1 MAQIIGVIAALIIGG
16 LFLTT
21 MMTTLF
27 NIQVNSKD
35 LADTVPLHKNTEHL
49 CNQMQSTLGMVGIG
63 IHDGT
68 AIVTAS
74 SSEFKF
80 RTMWNVLGDSLST
93 VADTVWIR
101 SGSTV
106 NQLGRDVLVTSHNQL
121 ISDFKAVQWFKAMS
135 FTYFDASGNI
145 TSTLANIRSMR
156 VDLSF
161 EKQSSMMGRPAM
173 KNKVSFWCYFKNLYL
188 P

>member
-21 MMTTLF
+21 MMTTLY

-35 LADTVPLHKNTEHL
+35 LADTVPLHKNTEHM
-49 CNQMQSTLGMVGIG
+49 CNQMQSTLGLVGIG

-68 AIVTAS
+68 AILTAS
-74 SSEFKF
+74 STEFKF
-80 RTMWNVLGDSLST
+80 RTKWDVFGDSLKT

-106 NQLGRDVLVTSHNQL
+106 NQLGRDVLVTCHNQPV
-121 ISDFKAVQWFKAMS
+121 SDFKAILWFKSMA
-135 FTYFDASGNI
+135 FTYYDASGSI
-145 TSTLANIRSMR
+145 TSTLSSIRSMR
-156 VDLSF
+156 VDVSF
-161 EKQSSMMGRPAM
+161 EKQSSIMGRPTM
-173 KNKVSFWCYFKNLYL
+173 KNKVSFWSYFKNLYL

>member
-1 MAQIIGVIAALIIGG
+1 MDQMIGIIAALIIGT

-27 NIQVNSKD
+27 NIQINSRD
-35 LADTVPLHKNTEHL
+35 LADTVPLHKSTEHL
-49 CNQMQSTLGMVGIG
+49 CNQLQSTLGMVGIG

-68 AIVTAS
+68 AIITAS
-74 SSEFKF
+74 STEFKF
-80 RTMWNVLGDSLST
+80 RTMWSVFGDSLST
-93 VADTVWIR
+93 TADTVWVR
-101 SGSTV
+101 QGSTV
-106 NQLGRDVLVTSHNQL
+106 NQLGRDVLVTCHSQSL
-121 ISDFKAVQWFKAMS
+121 SDYRAVQWFKSMS
-135 FTYFDASGNI
+135 FTYFDASGNV
-145 TSTLANIRSMR
+145 TTTLANIRSMR

-161 EKQSSMMGRPAM
+161 EKPSSMAGRAPM

>member
-27 NIQVNSKD
+27 NIQVNSRD
-35 LADTVPLHKNTEHL
+35 LADTVPLHKNTEHM
-49 CNQMQSTLGMVGIG
+49 CNQMQSTLGLVGIG
-63 IHDGT
+63 IHDGS
-68 AIVTAS
+68 AIVAAGQN
-74 SSEFKF
+74 EFKF
-80 RTMWNVLGDSLST
+80 RTMWDVFGDTLST

-101 SGSTV
+101 SGNTA
-106 NQLGRDVLVTSHNQL
+106 NQLGKEVYVTCHSQP
-121 ISDFKAVQWFKAMS
+121 ISDFRAVQWFKSMTFS
-135 FTYFDASGNI
+135 YFDASGN
-145 TSTLANIRSMR
+145 TTATLENIRSMR

-161 EKQSSMMGRPAM
+161 EKQSSMMGRPTM